1 MLENLLQ
8 GADKGKVLDP
18 KENGDKN
25 WKNSKEMETNQV
37 NIIESNSA
45 MKVGFRA
52 NILGEEQSTSNQG
65 NRNDSVASSASSA
78 SFMTASNYNIL
89 ESESISITEED
100 IFLDSEEKI
109 EETDCREINGR
120 GGLDQNNDY
129 RRNSKEIL
137 KNIQP
142 AFRDTLS
149 SQYQSKGNNQFS
161 ETSNTVEEFLERRW
175 SLNENPKGKR
185 LSLRRNSLSK
195 YH

>member
-1 MLENLLQ
+1 MLLQ
-8 GADKGKVLDP
+8 GVDKDKVLDP
-18 KENGDKN
+18 KENGDEK

-52 NILGEEQSTSNQG
+52 SILGEEQSTSNQG

-120 GGLDQNNDY
+120 GGLDQNNDD
-129 RRNSKEIL
+129 RRNSTWGGIVGL
-137 KNIQP
+137 I
-142 AFRDTLS
+142 
-149 SQYQSKGNNQFS
+149 NNAAL
-161 ETSNTVEEFLERRW
+161 VDKDW
-175 SLNENPKGKR
+175 
-185 LSLRRNSLSK
+185 
-195 YH
+195 